1 MALKIVEIHHPA
13 LRIDGSEPGL
23 AANRAF
29 YEGVLGLA
37 ADPKRPKLPGIPG
50 LWINVGEVGQL
61 HLIGGAQPSPL
72 AKEGPDKD
80 PAGPHVALAVQDV
93 VEARAELDRLGV
105 DYWVTVGV
113 NGPQAQQLFLRDPN
127 GNMLEMHQVDQ
138 CRCRAANRKPLA
150 AE

>member
-29 YEGVLGLA
+29 YEGVLGLTT
-37 ADPKRPKLPGIPG
+37 DPKRPTLLGIPG

-105 DYWVTVGV
+105 DY
-113 NGPQAQQLFLRDPN
+113 
-127 GNMLEMHQVDQ
+127 
-138 CRCRAANRKPLA
+138 
-150 AE
+150 